1 MGTVFAVL
9 LVLATG
15 AALTFGATRATAS
28 VQDGSRFVRWML
40 IVFGAYLVLITLPI
54 VFGL

>member
-1 MGTVFAVL
+1 MGTVCAVL